1 MFLARAHPGLQEPP
15 SPWQH
20 PYLDFCAKRIYIV
33 PPAHSAIFA
42 SRGCPQM
49 LFPTASPDVQ
59 KSCTKSCIRPSEAGQ
74 EGGVVATA
82 ERIVRDPGLH
92 SQALHPQPH
101 QCGPQP
107 PHRPFGSAAGTRS
120 WKRHA
125 LSPAQPKFCRLIAGE
140 GTPAPRKPP
149 SCRVCVADL

>member
-1 MFLARAHPGLQEPP
+1 
-15 SPWQH
+15 
-20 PYLDFCAKRIYIV
+20 
-33 PPAHSAIFA
+33 
-42 SRGCPQM
+42 M

-59 KSCTKSCIRPSEAGQ
+59 KSCTKLCIRPSEAGE

-107 PHRPFGSAAGTRS
+107 PRRPFGSAAGTRS
-120 WKRHA
+120 WKHHA
-125 LSPAQPKFCRLIAGE
+125 LSRSFAG
-140 GTPAPRKPP
+140 
-149 SCRVCVADL
+149 L